1 MKPQT
6 STVLALENVSYTYKI
21 RKGLSKVLEYKA
33 LKGVDLEIKRGET
46 VGVLGRNGSGKST
59 LLRILAK
66 IISPTGGKIYSEP
79 NLVCTI
85 LSLGIGFQKDLSGR
99 DNAILSLMLQGL
111 TKNNAVRE
119 IDKIEQISELGEFF
133 DLPIKTYS
141 TGMRARLGFATAM
154 SAPSDVLLM
163 DEVLSVGDKK
173 FKEKALKLVRA
184 SMSEKSVVLVS
195 HSLGQ
200 VEKVC
205 DRAICLK
212 NGRIVGSGPVSKAI
226 EAYQAL

>member
-1 MKPQT
+1 MRPQT

-21 RKGLSKVLEYKA
+21 RKGLSKVLEYRA
-33 LKGVDLEIKRGET
+33 LKGVNLEIRRGET

-85 LSLGIGFQKDLSGR
+85 LSLGIGFQNDLSGR

-111 TKNNAVRE
+111 SKNNAVRE
-119 IDKIEQISELGEFF
+119 INRIEQISELGEFF

-141 TGMRARLGFATAM
+141 KGMRARLGFATAM

-163 DEVLSVGDKK
+163 DEVLSVGDKQ

-212 NGRIVGSGPVSKAI
+212 NGRIVASGPVSKAI
-226 EAYQAL
+226 EAYQAV

>member
-111 TKNNAVRE
+111 TKPKLFQLPCYHPHRRFRNHE
-119 IDKIEQISELGEFF
+119 KDID
-133 DLPIKTYS
+133 
-141 TGMRARLGFATAM
+141 AR
-154 SAPSDVLLM
+154 VL
-163 DEVLSVGDKK
+163 
-173 FKEKALKLVRA
+173 
-184 SMSEKSVVLVS
+184 
-195 HSLGQ
+195 
-200 VEKVC
+200 
-205 DRAICLK
+205 
-212 NGRIVGSGPVSKAI
+212 
-226 EAYQAL
+226 